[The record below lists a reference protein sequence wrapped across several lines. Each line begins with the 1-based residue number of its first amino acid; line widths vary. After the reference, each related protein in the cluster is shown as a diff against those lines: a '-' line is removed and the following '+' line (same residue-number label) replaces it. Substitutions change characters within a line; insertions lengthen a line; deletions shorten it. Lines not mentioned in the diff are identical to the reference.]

1 MVNFNRF
8 IDPNT
13 KQPLIYQ
20 SEGSVLITEDGNI
33 SYPVINGIP
42 RFVSPEFHQE
52 VVDDIANAINNAIRR
67 VALNECQSEIFN
79 VYAGNPISMKDL
91 AHLVILVC

>member
-1 MVNFNRF
+1 MANFNRF
-8 IDPNT
+8 IDPKT

-20 SEGSVLITEDGNI
+20 LEESVLTTEDRKI

-42 RFVSPEFHQE
+42 SLVSLEFHQE